1 MPYLTTSSQNIL
13 IIKIKMFN
21 GRQISNKIL
30 TGGAKKKLS
39 QDKNVLQYF
48 GSSKGSPKQIHCQTW

>member
-1 MPYLTTSSQNIL
+1 
-13 IIKIKMFN
+13 MFN